1 MPEQKPKRKRLRRQV
16 DTARHHLWIITR
28 STLLG
33 IVIIGGLAFL
43 SAAGIV
49 LYHNATLPDYRM
61 LDQHA
66 TPESSK
72 IFSRDGT
79 LLYEF
84 HGEVKRTPVELQDI
98 GQDFKNATI
107 AIEDKDFYNH
117 GAVSLPGV
125 VRAIVAN
132 YKSGAVIQ
140 GGSTITQQLVKN
152 ALLSRQRSFGRKLSE
167 ILLAYKIESHFSK
180 TQILGLYLNEIPY
193 GRNAYGVEAASQAYF
208 GKSAKDIS
216 LAESAYLAAL
226 PQAPSYFNP
235 TGDHPAELE
244 ARKNKVLDLML
255 EQNYINQAQH
265 NAAREEKV
273 TFKPVKTSIVA
284 PYFVSWVQNI
294 LTERYGRQFLEE
306 GGLQVYTTLDLHLQD
321 IAEQVVKEGAQ
332 ENAKKYNAYNA
343 ALVAVEPAT
352 GKILAMVGGK
362 DYFGSPEPAGCKP
375 GVNCRFEP
383 NVNVAGSERQPGS
396 SFKPYAYATAF
407 KPEYGYSPTSK
418 LLDVPTAF
426 GTSGGRPYIPQDYD
440 GGARGWVTIRKA
452 LAGSLNIPAVRIVAA
467 VGVDQVVA
475 TAKALGITS
484 QLQNCGLS
492 LVLGGC
498 EVKLVDHVAAFAAL
512 GNMGVNNGA
521 TPFLKVEDKFG
532 NILEQYREKNIA
544 AVNPEAAYELISI
557 MTDDASRQYI
567 FGKDNP
573 LTLPDRPV
581 ACKTGT
587 TQNWKDGWTLCF
599 TPQLAVGVWAGNN
612 DGTLMKA
619 GSDGVF
625 TAAPIWHKFMEQAL
639 ANQPVMDWPVPEGI
653 VQIKLDSSN
662 RPLTNQKATGG
673 HIENYAW
680 YAVPKEF
687 KTLVAP
693 KKVLSQV
700 SPLPAEQEQPQFK
713 NPNDQQVPL
722 PAP

>member
-1 MPEQKPKRKRLRRQV
+1 MRRHV
-16 DTARHHLWIITR
+16 DTARHHLWIIVR

-33 IVIIGGLAFL
+33 VIVIGFAAFAG
-43 SAAGIV
+43 AASIV
-49 LYHNATLPDYRM
+49 LYYNATLPDYRM

-72 IFSRDGT
+72 IYSRDGT
-79 LLYEF
+79 LLYEW
-84 HGEVKRTPVELQDI
+84 HGEVKRTPVDLDNI
-98 GQDFKNATI
+98 NNDLKNATL

-117 GAVSLPGV
+117 GAVSLAGV
-125 VRAIVAN
+125 ARAIVAN
-132 YKSGAVIQ
+132 YHSGTVIQ

-152 ALLSRQRSFGRKLSE
+152 ALLSRERSFGRKLSE

-193 GRNAYGVEAASQAYF
+193 GRNAYGVEAAAQAYF
-208 GKSAKDIS
+208 GKSAKEVD

-235 TGDHPAELE
+235 TGDHPDELE
-244 ARKNKVLDLML
+244 ARKNKVLDVML
-255 EQNYINQAQH
+255 SQGYINQQQH
-265 NAAREEKV
+265 DTAREEKV
-273 TFKPVKTSIVA
+273 TYNEVKTSIVA
-284 PYFVSWVQNI
+284 PYFVSWIQNI
-294 LTERYGRQFLEE
+294 LTEKYGRQFLEE
-306 GGLQVYTTLDLHLQD
+306 GGLKVYTTLDLHLQD
-321 IAEQVVKEGAQ
+321 IAEKVVKEGVSA
-332 ENAKKYNAYNA
+332 NVKKYNAWNA
-343 ALVAVEPAT
+343 ALVAVEPAS

-362 DYFGSPEPAGCKP
+362 DYFGAAEPAGCKP

-383 NVNVAGSERQPGS
+383 NVNVAVSNRQPGS
-396 SFKPYAYATAF
+396 SFKPYAYVTAF
-407 KPEYGYSPTSK
+407 KPEFGYNPTSK

-426 GTSGGRPYIPQDYD
+426 GTAGGKPYIPHDYD

-467 VGVDQVVA
+467 VGVDHVIE

-484 QLQNCGLS
+484 PMQNCGLS

-498 EVKLVDHVAAFAAL
+498 EVKLVDHVAGFAAL

-532 NILEQYREKNIA
+532 NILEQYQEKNVE

-573 LTLPDRPV
+573 LTLPNRPV

-599 TPQLAVGVWAGNN
+599 TPQLAAGVWTGNN
-612 DGTLMKA
+612 DGTLMRA

-625 TAAPIWHKFMEQAL
+625 TAAPLWHKFMEQAL
-639 ANQPVMDWPVPEGI
+639 ADQPVLNWSVPEGI
-653 VQIKLDSSN
+653 VQIKLDTSN
-662 RPLTNQKATGG
+662 RPLTNPKATGG

-687 KTLVAP
+687 KILAAP
-693 KKVLSQV
+693 KKTFSRL
-700 SPLPAEQEQPQFK
+700 SPLPAEQEQPQFL
-713 NPNDQQVPL
+713 NQQDQQVPL